1 MNRRIFA
8 WVTGLA
14 LALGSPGFA
23 APDSPNSGKTQV
35 TGGQEK
41 ALTGVLTRIDTG
53 KRMLTVV
60 APAGTEVDVTN
71 IGKTVFV
78 DHDVN
83 LVSVQAPIAGNAQ
96 IWRDGQQVKLSSLK
110 EGDVVRTSFDP
121 AKASFEGVA
130 AVSSKQIDQD
140 VSQAQTQLKQELKSQ
155 LSPKDEMNKSD
166 TNKGEMNKS
175 DETPK

>member
-1 MNRRIFA
+1 MNQRTIA
-8 WVTGLA
+8 WIAGAVLA
-14 LALGSPGFA
+14 VGSSAFA
-23 APDSPNSGKTQV
+23 APAPAGSDKAQV
-35 TGGQEK
+35 TSGQGK
-41 ALTGVLTRIDTG
+41 SLTGVLTNIDGG

-60 APAGTEVDVTN
+60 APAGNEVDITN

-78 DHDVN
+78 DRDVN
-83 LVSVQAPIAGNAQ
+83 LVSVQAPIAANAQ
-96 IWRDGQQVKLSSLK
+96 IWRDGQQVKISSLK

-121 AKASFEGVA
+121 AKATFDGVA
-130 AVSSKQIDQD
+130 AVSSKQIDRD
-140 VSQAQTQLKQELKSQ
+140 VGQAQTQLKQELKSQ